1 MCCVL
6 LLLSTAVTVQA
17 KQEPLWE
24 VGMGVGGLY
33 MPDYVGSSRAQSYV
47 FPIPYLIYNG
57 EVWKV
62 DRKGVR
68 GDVVRTE
75 TFKIDVSGNVGP
87 PVSSDQ
93 NGARLGMP
101 DLDPTF
107 EIGPSLETLLWKSED
122 QRHVWTFRLPLR
134 AVYVTDFSYVEPTGW
149 RLLPNINYDARD
161 VGRSITGEGGWHWGI
176 SAGPVWS
183 TEAYHDYYYEV
194 DQQYATATRPAYD
207 ARRGY
212 SGVRV
217 GLAIRKRFK
226 NVWFGAFARY
236 RSLGGAVFEDSPLVH
251 DRSSWL
257 VGGGLSYI
265 FSSSDEM
272 VEVDD
277 IFD

>member
-1 MCCVL
+1 MLMLGSV
-6 LLLSTAVTVQA
+6 SAQA
-17 KQEPLWE
+17 RQEPLWE
-24 VGMGVGGLY
+24 VGMGIGGLY
-33 MPDYVGSSRAQSYV
+33 MPDYDGSGHKESYA

-68 GDVVRTE
+68 GDVVRTD
-75 TFKIDVSGNVGP
+75 TFKFDISGNIGP

-107 EIGPSLETLLWKSED
+107 EIGPSLEMLLWNSD
-122 QRHVWTFRLPLR
+122 DRRHVWSFRIPAR
-134 AVYVTDFSYVEPTGW
+134 AVYVTDFSYLEPAGW
-149 RLLPNINYDARD
+149 RLLPNINYDAHD
-161 VGRSITGEGGWHWGI
+161 VGPDGGWEWGV
-176 SAGPVWS
+176 SFGPVWA

-194 DQQYATATRPAYD
+194 DPQYKITGTRPAYD

-212 SGVRV
+212 GGTRV

-226 NVWFGAFARY
+226 KVWFGAFARY
-236 RSLGGAVFEDSPLVH
+236 RYLGGAVFEDSPLVQE
-251 DRSSWL
+251 RSSWL

-265 FSSSDEM
+265 FSASDEM